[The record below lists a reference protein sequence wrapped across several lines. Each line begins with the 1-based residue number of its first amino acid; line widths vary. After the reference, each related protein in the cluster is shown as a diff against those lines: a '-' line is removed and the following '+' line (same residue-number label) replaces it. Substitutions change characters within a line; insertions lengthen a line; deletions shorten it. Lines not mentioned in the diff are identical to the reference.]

1 MQRQCFSLIL
11 VVICCILNSL
21 LTQPGSHG
29 AIDDALIKEAV
40 ATKEMEIARLKSEN
54 EKLSSLEEE
63 LLGG

>member
-1 MQRQCFSLIL
+1 
-11 VVICCILNSL
+11 
-21 LTQPGSHG
+21 
-29 AIDDALIKEAV
+29 LIKEAV